1 MQDYIK
7 KLELTNKIL
16 LVGIVIIWM
25 VFYIIN
31 MIVIRKYNEAL
42 IENARLE
49 QQVIDYRWQLEQVT
63 YILGE

>member
-1 MQDYIK
+1 MNKLIE
-7 KLELTNKIL
+7 KLEFRTTVL
-16 LVGIVIIWM
+16 LIGLVVVWAVAYIVNIIT
-25 VFYIIN
+25 
-31 MIVIRKYNEAL
+31 IRKYNEAL